1 MSIFLASAFREAP
14 DISDVEVHGPYV
26 LFVSRRV
33 CPNASCSSSVENVGP
48 VVGRTRALARA
59 AKSGPW
65 MERSRT
71 SGSFAAKSSM
81 AFSGRSGV
89 SGRS

>member
-14 DISDVEVHGPYV
+14 DTSDVEVHGPYV

-33 CPNASCSSSVENVGP
+33 SPNASCWSSVEKVGP

-65 MERSRT
+65 IARSRA
-71 SGSFAAKSSM
+71 SGLSATKSSV